1 MNVIRNG
8 ELTRKYNDPNGK
20 DGPWYGI
27 LAFITWNHASEQARY
42 YLPRAKFAPAGQDDE
57 AYHETQYP
65 TWDWGT
71 VVETIVNDII
81 GEHFMEWY
89 YDYCQ
94 PRLEKGKERLGKFFQ
109 ALDMTLDYTTHLVEA
124 KMKVLLNLYYSNPL
138 DNNYTHKA
146 LNALAC
152 HRDRETIRMSMRFNL
167 HDWNHERYDP
177 AHEDN
182 ML

>member
-1 MNVIRNG
+1 
-8 ELTRKYNDPNGK
+8 
-20 DGPWYGI
+20 
-27 LAFITWNHASEQARY
+27 LAFITWIHASKQARY
-42 YLPRAKFAPAGQDDE
+42 YLPHAKFAPAGQDAE

-109 ALDMTLDYTTHLVEA
+109 ALDMTLDYTSHLVKA

-138 DNNYTHKA
+138 DNNCTHKA
-146 LNALAC
+146 LNALAS
-152 HRDRETIRMSMRFNL
+152 HRDQETIRMSMQFNL
-167 HDWNHERYDP
+167 HDWNYERYDP